1 MLASQLTHTPKLN
14 KRRKKMAIRIL
25 ALVAA
30 LGLSA
35 CATVEGI
42 GKDVESGGE
51 AIQDASN
58 EVKKAL

>member
-1 MLASQLTHTPKLN
+1 MT
-14 KRRKKMAIRIL
+14 IRIL

-58 EVKKAL
+58 EVEREL